1 MDNKPISS
9 LQLISVRWWNA
20 NAYYA
25 ISLAEAF
32 HHAGLTSIVG
42 GRGGS
47 LALQK
52 ARELNL
58 LSFTEIDLETYNPY
72 KIIRNIHRINK
83 WMKKENIDL
92 INAHRAEDIF
102 YAVLAKKFSH
112 NEFPVIRS
120 VSDVRAPRRN
130 FINKWL
136 YHNTDFVIFSCK
148 AMYDKYQQVWPIFKD
163 KSTIIYSAIDTNEF
177 RVPSERPALRKEL
190 GIAED
195 KVVIGIISRLSPVK
209 DHQTFL
215 KAAAILTK
223 RYANVQFLISGE
235 EAQFSHEDLFRVAR
249 KLNIQDKVIFLDRQ
263 DNIKKLIGILDIGVV
278 ASKGSEVI
286 CRISVE
292 YMAMGKPQVVTSIN
306 VLPEI
311 IEDGKNGFIVPPG
324 DAIAMAEK
332 LSHLI
337 DNHDLRIRMGNQ
349 ARQIAETKYSYSAL
363 IDKTLKVYQKT
374 LEKYR
379 Q

>member
-1 MDNKPISS
+1 M
-9 LQLISVRWWNA
+9 
-20 NAYYA
+20 
-25 ISLAEAF
+25 
-32 HHAGLTSIVG
+32 
-42 GRGGS
+42 
-47 LALQK
+47 
-52 ARELNL
+52 
-58 LSFTEIDLETYNPY
+58 
-72 KIIRNIHRINK
+72 
-83 WMKKENIDL
+83 
-92 INAHRAEDIF
+92 
-102 YAVLAKKFSH
+102 
-112 NEFPVIRS
+112 
-120 VSDVRAPRRN
+120 
-130 FINKWL
+130 
-136 YHNTDFVIFSCK
+136 
-148 AMYDKYQQVWPIFKD
+148 
-163 KSTIIYSAIDTNEF
+163 
-177 RVPSERPALRKEL
+177 
-190 GIAED
+190 
-195 KVVIGIISRLSPVK
+195 VIGIISRLSPVK

-374 LEKYR
+374 LEKYK

>member
-1 MDNKPISS
+1 MVNKPISS

-25 ISLAEAF
+25 ISLAEAL
-32 HHAGLTSIVG
+32 HQAGLTSIVG

-47 LALQK
+47 LPLQK

-58 LSFTEIDLETYNPY
+58 PSFNDIDLETYNLY
-72 KIIRNIHRINK
+72 KIIRNILRIKK
-83 WMKKENIDL
+83 WMKEENIDL

-112 NEFPVIRS
+112 SEFPVIRS
-120 VSDVRAPRRN
+120 VGDVRPPRRN

-136 YHNTDFVIFSCK
+136 YQNTDFVIFSCK
-148 AMYDKYQQVWPIFKD
+148 AMYNKYQQVWPIFED
-163 KSTIIYSAIDTNEF
+163 KSTIIYSAIDTDEY
-177 RVPSERPALRKEL
+177 RVPSERPPLRKEL
-190 GIAED
+190 GIAEE
-195 KVVIGIISRLSPVK
+195 KMVIGIISRLSPVK

-215 KAAAILTK
+215 EAAGILAK
-223 RYANVQFLISGE
+223 KYANLQFLISGE

-263 DNIKKLIGILDIGVV
+263 DDIRDLIGIIDIGVV

-332 LSHLI
+332 LSLLI
-337 DNHDLRIRMGNQ
+337 DNHDLRIRMGSQ
-349 ARQIAETKYSYSAL
+349 ARQIAESNYSYSAL
-363 IDKTLKVYQKT
+363 IDKTLQVYQKT
-374 LEKYR
+374 LKKYR
-379 Q
+379 R